1 MFVYSDPKGTVRSG
15 LSYPPVQ
22 SRTSAPLVKVN
33 STYMKLGTV
42 QTGTEK
48 VGPAR
53 KFKCTARFILVSHR
67 FH

>member
-48 VGPAR
+48 VGLAR
-53 KFKCTARFILVSHR
+53 KFKCLNNFLRANF
-67 FH
+67 